1 MEYISEDTKD
11 LLNSIPLVDVMK
23 EHGYRPSR
31 RNVSSYYFLC
41 PFHTDSQ
48 PSFVIYQ
55 KKVGELQTWKCH
67 GCGKSGKGAITLEMA
82 LEGKEDKRGDFID
95 VCKSLSNKF
104 NIPIQCSN
112 KEKDENSNRR
122 MFEVAPQEHF
132 SLQTKQ
138 MSIDACR
145 VLGMKTYYSFN
156 MFGEYDCDVCSWG
169 NGFEPDMLE
178 RDFCVKN
185 VDYMILPKTVKKGG
199 NGECVSWKVQG
210 LPNSPILA
218 FDCTDKNKVGYWK
231 TYEPSERTNRK
242 IKFLHYPKHHGK
254 DFDTKCDMWG
264 DAEFML
270 AWRTGVVTDTDN
282 SPVVELNEDDPDDI
296 PFAEELAGN
305 DMLPHPVVMI
315 EKKRGKKVIN
325 RAMKFEK
332 LIICSGPRD
341 GINAYYHSTA
351 HVCWTGTE
359 DFILNATMWARLK
372 KIAYKIYICYDIDRT
387 GIRCMNENALKF
399 LEMRVV
405 YLPSKLADVENPLT
419 KKPCK
424 DLSDYLCYYPAHKY
438 WNKREMLAA
447 LLGNAVPMQFWEK
460 SSGKRVY
467 DDDGERWKWRFELL
481 PASIAQFAQARG
493 FSYYQPK
500 VNDANGQL
508 GEFYFR
514 AKENIVNMIETKDI
528 AQEVKKDMIEYLKD
542 NRFYDDVY
550 LRNTIIQSKRMMQD
564 TLFAMEPN
572 NTSFIS
578 WGKDFCYFFF
588 KNTAV
593 RVSADE
599 MVCVRYS
606 DLPFYVNERAIIP
619 HDFNW
624 DGIGFFDIAY
634 NQETIDKLR
643 KVKQEHLKA
652 LKDKGM
658 LTPQSEHIEN
668 ERMEKLERLWKYKL
682 VLNKKMNDMPPA
694 FQVVYDTGRIYWE
707 KEKEGIALTEEE
719 KQRQDMYFISK
730 CLSIGYMLHPFR
742 DPTRI
747 YAVVSTDYNSQ
758 PGVANGRNMKSF
770 IGGQLMPLV
779 RKALVVGGKNI
790 NTKPEKF
797 AENFASYELTEHS
810 YMYLDDLKTQLD
822 VEVLFNTG
830 SIISKR
836 KLYHD
841 AVQITGQWVPKIMMS
856 TNNPKVFN
864 MSSSSQYE
872 RIWMQPHSNYYHAED
887 ERGRFS
893 SFNPM
898 IKFGRN
904 IIEDITEEERQQ
916 TMWWLM
922 KCCQLYIRENRDHF
936 EDVIVRIDPDTKKQQ
951 ERLSDIIRDN
961 DMILFFQEYF
971 ADKRHFRRPIARK
984 ELVLQYELYKLQRNE
999 GVVLDHIVGISRE
1012 SLSVKS
1018 VSRFCRC
1025 LKAYCES
1032 LPYEQRVVI
1041 NPESLFGGES
1051 RWRQEGIVSR
1061 QAWVSVLDSQY
1072 SESMMGYDPNK
1083 KREKR
1088 LNERCFYFYHISDVP
1103 QSKEDVWTCGETDP
1117 EEEAASEQEEQKDRV
1132 GET

>member
-1 MEYISEDTKD
+1 MEYISESTKD
-11 LLNSIPLVDVMK
+11 LLNSIPLLDVLK
-23 EHGYRPSR
+23 EHGYKPSR
-31 RNVSSYYFLC
+31 KDSHGYWYSC
-41 PFHTDSQ
+41 PFHADGS
-48 PSFVIYQ
+48 PSFHVYRRN
-55 KKVGELQTWKCH
+55 VGELQIWKCH
-67 GCGKSGKGAITLEMA
+67 GCGKSGKGAIDLEMA
-82 LEGKEDKRGDFID
+82 LEGTTDKSGDFIE

-104 NIPIQCSN
+104 SIPIQKEEDSN
-112 KEKDENSNRR
+112 EEPSSPIIA
-122 MFEVAPQEHF
+122 EVAPQEHF
-132 SLQTKQ
+132 SLQAKQ
-138 MSIDACR
+138 MSMEACKA
-145 VLGMKTYYSFN
+145 LGLKTTYEFDEH
-156 MFGEYDCDVCSWG
+156 GEFVGDTCSWG
-169 NGFEPDMLE
+169 DGFEADMLE
-178 RDFCVKN
+178 RDFCLKN
-185 VDYMILPKTVKKGG
+185 VDYIIYPKTLKQ
-199 NGECVSWKVQG
+199 NSDNQYVSWKANG
-210 LPNSPILA
+210 TALSPIVA
-218 FDCTDKNKVGYWK
+218 FDYTDKNKVGYWRI
-231 TYEPSERTNRK
+231 YRPAQNASNFG
-242 IKFLHYPKHHGK
+242 KFLHYPKQHGK
-254 DFDTKCDMWG
+254 EFDIKCEMWG
-264 DAEFML
+264 DAEFMT
-270 AWRTGVVTDTDN
+270 AWKTGVVTSTDN
-282 SPVVELNEDDPDDI
+282 SPAVELNEDEPDET
-296 PFAEELAGN
+296 PFAEELLGN
-305 DMLPHPVVMI
+305 DLLKHPVVMI

-351 HVCWTGTE
+351 HVCWTTSE
-359 DFILNATMWARLK
+359 TFIINAAMWARLK
-372 KIAYKIYICYDIDRT
+372 KIAHNIYICYDIDRT
-387 GIRCMNENALKF
+387 GIRCMNEIALKF
-399 LEMRVV
+399 LELKVV
-405 YLPSKLADVENPLT
+405 YLPSNLSDVENPRT

-424 DLSDYLCYYPAHKY
+424 DLSDYLCYYPTSKY
-438 WNKREMLAA
+438 GNKREMLAS
-447 LLGNAVPMQFWEK
+447 LLGGAAPMQFWEK

-493 FSYYQPK
+493 FSFYQPK

-508 GEFYFR
+508 GEFYFHV
-514 AKENIVNMIETKDI
+514 KDNIVSMIETKNI
-528 AQEVKKDMIEYLKD
+528 AQEVKKDMLEYLKEHQYYND
-542 NRFYDDVY
+542 TP

-564 TLFAMEPN
+564 TLFVMEPN

-682 VLNKKMNDMPPA
+682 LLNKKMNDMPPA

-707 KEKEGIALTEEE
+707 KEKEGIVLTEEE
-719 KQRQDMYFISK
+719 RQRQDMYFISK

-747 YAVVSTDYNSQ
+747 YAVVSTDYNFQ

-770 IGGQLMPLV
+770 IGGQLIPLV

-836 KLYHD
+836 KLYKD

-971 ADKRHFRRPIARK
+971 ADKRHYRRPIARK

-1032 LPYEQRVVI
+1032 LPYEQRVVV

-1061 QAWVSVLDSQY
+1061 QAWVSVLDSAY
-1072 SESMMGYDPNK
+1072 SESMVGYDPAQ

-1088 LNERCFYFYHISDVP
+1088 INERCFYFYRISDIP
-1103 QSKEDVWTCGETDP
+1103 QSKEDVWTCGEIDP
-1117 EEEAASEQEEQKDRV
+1117 EEAMSEEKKQNEE
-1132 GET
+1132 GEET